1 VLLRAIWGF
10 VRDVV
15 GTMIWVSVIVVV
27 LYGGCAGYCGCYKV
41 GVRVIVRDLR
51 WVRGLLWVL

>member
-15 GTMIWVSVIVVV
+15 GNMIWVSVIVVV
-27 LYGGCAGYCGCYKV
+27 LYGGCAGYCKRFKV
-41 GVRVIVRDLR
+41 GERTIVGVIR
-51 WVRGLLWVL
+51 